1 MKKCLEK
8 VKIKGEKMVKRLDLT
23 GKSATEI
30 EKIYQKELSKI
41 NPKNFFL
48 RIIDVPID
56 FEAKKIK

>member
-1 MKKCLEK
+1 MKKCLEI

-30 EKIYQKELSKI
+30 ENIYQKELSKI
-41 NPKNFFL
+41 NTKNFFL

-56 FEAKKIK
+56 FEAKKVK